1 MSKALFS
8 VASAI
13 IPAAIIKGQ
22 EAPSW
27 KYIPSACQNQ
37 CSKTPEPSTPL
48 KPSNACLN
56 VLVTLAAPRTLLA
69 NVTRLILPVFTI
81 ALCAIRTTAMLVL
94 LQLPNSTLSKA
105 LVPTK
110 IILAFRK
117 ALLPRDCLQ
126 LLLISIYTS
135 SLASINLQCID
146 GYDVILLIASGGV
159 TAFDT
164 AAIAA
169 GVSSVAASGS
179 SVSITKTA
187 LPNKSNTAS
196 HSAESADSASASAL
210 SGLTSGAGNIAPVLN
225 GVFAA
230 TGIAVTFL

>member
-37 CSKTPEPSTPL
+37 CSKTPEFAYLPSTPL

-169 GVSSVAASGS
+169 GVSSGS
-179 SVSITKTA
+179 SVGS
-187 LPNKSNTAS
+187 
-196 HSAESADSASASAL
+196 SAA
-210 SGLTSGAGNIAPVLN
+210 
-225 GVFAA
+225 
-230 TGIAVTFL
+230 